1 MPLLNTIVGTR
12 GALIMTARILIVES
26 SATTRI
32 SLKVRLSGACYDV
45 LVAGNVD
52 ELESQLRSGRPDL
65 ILLGP
70 GFADMPPGDF
80 FRFVTTERP
89 RTPVLA
95 LADGQRRLGILE
107 AGASA
112 VLDPRVEEQMLLAR
126 VRGLLRDSETDDA
139 ADFAMAEAATGFA
152 HAPSGSVVL
161 VADQPARAQRWRHIL
176 QPRLNC
182 RFAISSPDETLSAA
196 SHGDGADLY
205 IIAADI
211 DRKGDGLRLLS
222 ELRSRNGSK
231 EAGFAVL
238 VAPEREE
245 LCAIALDLG
254 AGEILPLDPAE
265 DNNAEIAALAL
276 RNQLDRKRRADNRR
290 EEVKRNMAWAM
301 TDPLTGLYNRRYAL
315 PHLAEVARNAMHRHS
330 SFAVMALDLDRFKT
344 INDNFGHS
352 AGDAVLC
359 EVARRIEA
367 VVASHGVTAR
377 LGGEEFLVVLPDV
390 TDLQAHRMA
399 EDIRRAV
406 EYRPTALPRI
416 SGGGEV
422 QATVSVGV
430 ALEHSPFFISRPDVL
445 AEIALERADRAMIS
459 AKSMGRNRVLM
470 APMQPVH

>member
-1 MPLLNTIVGTR
+1 
-12 GALIMTARILIVES
+12 MTARILIAES
-26 SATTRI
+26 SATSRI
-32 SLKVRLSGACYDV
+32 SLKVRLSGACYEV
-45 LVAGNVD
+45 LAAATED
-52 ELESQLRSGRPDL
+52 ELLSQLRLGHPDL
-65 ILLGP
+65 ILLGR
-70 GFADMPPGDF
+70 GFTGLPLADF
-80 FRFVTTERP
+80 FHMVSVERP

-95 LADGQRRLGILE
+95 LADGQRRVEALE

-126 VRGLLRDSETDDA
+126 VRGLLRDSETDA
-139 ADFAMAEAATGFA
+139 PEFAMAEAAGGFA
-152 HAPSGSVVL
+152 HAPSGNVVL

-196 SHGDGADLY
+196 AHGDGADLY

-254 AGEILPLDPAE
+254 AGEVLPLDPGGE
-265 DNNAEIAALAL
+265 NNAEIAALAL

-301 TDPLTGLYNRRYAL
+301 SDPLTGLHNRRYAL
-315 PHLAEVARNAMHRHS
+315 PHLAEIARGAMRAQT

-344 INDNFGHS
+344 INDNFGHA

-359 EVARRIEA
+359 DVARRIEG
-367 VVASHGVTAR
+367 VVAGRGLTAR
-377 LGGEEFLVVLPDV
+377 LGGEEFLVVLAD
-390 TDLQAHRMA
+390 TTGTEAHRIA
-399 EDIRRAV
+399 QDIRRAV
-406 EYRPTALPRI
+406 ETRPTPLPRI
-416 SGGGEV
+416 SGGGKV
-422 QATVSVGV
+422 QATLSAGV
-430 ALEHSPFFISRPDVL
+430 ALEQAPFHISRPDLL
-445 AEIALERADRAMIS
+445 AEIALERADRAMIA
-459 AKSMGRNRVLM
+459 AKSLGRNRVLM

>member
-1 MPLLNTIVGTR
+1 
-12 GALIMTARILIVES
+12 MTARILIAES
-26 SATTRI
+26 SATSRI
-32 SLKVRLSGACYDV
+32 TLKVRLSGACYDV
-45 LVAGNVD
+45 LSAATTE
-52 ELESQLRSGRPDL
+52 ELVSQLRSGRPDL
-65 ILLGP
+65 VLLGP
-70 GFADMPPGDF
+70 GFFDLPLAEF
-80 FRFVTTERP
+80 FQLVGVERP

-95 LADGQRRLGILE
+95 LADGQRRVEALE

-126 VRGLLRDSETDDA
+126 VRGLLRDSETGDVPN
-139 ADFAMAEAATGFA
+139 FAMAEAASGFA
-152 HAPSGSVVL
+152 HAPSGNVVL

-238 VAPEREE
+238 VAPERED

-254 AGEILPLDPAE
+254 ASEVLPLDPAG

-290 EEVKRNMAWAM
+290 EEMKRNMAWAM
-301 TDPLTGLYNRRYAL
+301 TDPLTGLYNRRYAH
-315 PHLAEVARNAMHRHS
+315 PQLAEIAQCAMRRQS
-330 SFAVMALDLDRFKT
+330 GFAVMALDLDRFKT
-344 INDNFGHS
+344 INDNFGHA

-359 EVARRIEA
+359 DIARRVEET
-367 VVASHGVTAR
+367 VANRGLTAR
-377 LGGEEFLVVLPDV
+377 LGGEEFLVVLPD
-390 TDLQAHRMA
+390 TTEPDAFRLA
-399 EDIRRAV
+399 EEIRRAV
-406 EYRPTALPRI
+406 EARPTLLPRI
-416 SGGGEV
+416 SGGGQV
-422 QATVSVGV
+422 QATVSIGV
-430 ALEHSPFFISRPDVL
+430 ALEQAPFHISRPDVL
-445 AEIALERADRAMIS
+445 AEIALERADRAMIA
-459 AKSMGRNRVLM
+459 AKSLGRNRVLM

>member
-1 MPLLNTIVGTR
+1 
-12 GALIMTARILIVES
+12 MTARILIAES
-26 SATTRI
+26 SATSRI

-45 LVAGNVD
+45 LAAATVN
-52 ELESQLRSGRPDL
+52 ELLSQLRLGHPDL
-65 ILLGP
+65 ILLGM
-70 GFADMPPGDF
+70 GFTELPLADF
-80 FRFVTTERP
+80 FRMVSVERP

-95 LADGQRRLGILE
+95 LADGQRRVDALE

-126 VRGLLRDSETDDA
+126 VRGLLRDSETDA
-139 ADFAMAEAATGFA
+139 PQFAMAEAAGGFA
-152 HAPSGSVVL
+152 PAPSGNVVL

-196 SHGDGADLY
+196 AQGDGADLY

-254 AGEILPLDPAE
+254 AGEVLPLDPAGE
-265 DNNAEIAALAL
+265 NNAEIAALAL
-276 RNQLDRKRRADNRR
+276 RNQLDRKRRADSRR

-301 TDPLTGLYNRRYAL
+301 TDPLTGLYNRRYAVPQL
-315 PHLAEVARNAMHRHS
+315 VEIARGAMRQQS
-330 SFAVMALDLDRFKT
+330 GFAVMALDLDRFKT
-344 INDNFGHS
+344 INDNFGHA

-359 EVARRIEA
+359 DVARRVES
-367 VVASHGVTAR
+367 VVAGRGMTAR
-377 LGGEEFLVVLPDV
+377 LGGEEFLVVLAD
-390 TDLQAHRMA
+390 TTETEAHRIA
-399 EDIRRAV
+399 QDIRRAV
-406 EYRPTALPRI
+406 ETRPTLLPRV
-416 SGGGEV
+416 SGGGQV
-422 QATVSVGV
+422 QVTLSVGV
-430 ALEHSPFFISRPDVL
+430 ALEQAPFYISRPDVL
-445 AEIALERADRAMIS
+445 AEIALERADRAMIA
-459 AKSMGRNRVLM
+459 AKSLGRNQVLI
-470 APMQPVH
+470 APMQPAH

>member
-1 MPLLNTIVGTR
+1 
-12 GALIMTARILIVES
+12 MTACILIAES
-26 SATTRI
+26 SATSRI

-45 LVAGNVD
+45 LSAATVEDVV
-52 ELESQLRSGRPDL
+52 SQLRSGRPDL

-70 GFADMPPGDF
+70 SFSGLPLADF
-80 FRFVTTERP
+80 FRLVSVERP

-95 LADGQRRLGILE
+95 LADGQRRVEALE

-126 VRGLLRDSETDDA
+126 VRGLLRDSETGDA
-139 ADFAMAEAATGFA
+139 PNFAMAEAASAFA
-152 HAPSGSVVL
+152 HAPSGNVVL

-238 VAPEREE
+238 VAPERED

-254 AGEILPLDPAE
+254 AGEVLPLDPGG

-276 RNQLDRKRRADNRR
+276 RNQLDRKRRADSRR
-290 EEVKRNMAWAM
+290 EEMKRNMAWAM
-301 TDPLTGLYNRRYAL
+301 TDPLTGLYNRRYAQPQL
-315 PHLAEVARNAMHRHS
+315 VEIARAAMRQQS
-330 SFAVMALDLDRFKT
+330 SFAVMALDLDRFKA
-344 INDNFGHS
+344 INDSFGHA

-359 EVARRIEA
+359 DVARRVEGI
-367 VVASHGVTAR
+367 VSGRGLTAR
-377 LGGEEFLVVLPDV
+377 LGGEEFLVVLPEA
-390 TDLQAHRMA
+390 TEAEAHDMA
-399 EDIRRAV
+399 EDIRRAL
-406 EYRPTALPRI
+406 EMRPVLLPRV
-416 SGGGEV
+416 SGGGQV
-422 QATVSVGV
+422 QVTLSIGV
-430 ALEHSPFFISRPDVL
+430 ALEQAPFFISRPEVV
-445 AEIALERADRAMIS
+445 AEIALERADRAMIA
-459 AKSMGRNRVLM
+459 AKSLGRNQVLM

>member
-1 MPLLNTIVGTR
+1 
-12 GALIMTARILIVES
+12 MTARILIAES
-26 SATTRI
+26 RATSRI

-45 LVAGNVD
+45 LAAANAD
-52 ELESQLRSGRPDL
+52 EFMSQLRLGRPDL

-70 GFADMPPGDF
+70 GFAEPPLGDF
-80 FRFVTTERP
+80 FRLVATERP

-95 LADGQRRLGILE
+95 LADGQRRVEALE

-139 ADFAMAEAATGFA
+139 PDFAMAEAAPGFA
-152 HAPSGSVVL
+152 HAPSGNVVL

-182 RFAISSPDETLSAA
+182 RFAISSPDETLSAVA
-196 SHGDGADLY
+196 QGDGADLY

-245 LCAIALDLG
+245 LCPIALDLG
-254 AGEILPLDPAE
+254 AGEVLPLDPAG

-276 RNQLDRKRRADNRR
+276 RNQLDRKRRADSRR
-290 EEVKRNMAWAM
+290 EEMKRNVAWAM

-315 PHLAEVARNAMHRHS
+315 PQLTEIARSAMRQQS
-330 SFAVMALDLDRFKT
+330 GFAVMALDLDRFKA

-359 EVARRIEA
+359 DVAHRIEGIMG
-367 VVASHGVTAR
+367 HRGLTAR
-377 LGGEEFLVVLPDV
+377 LGGEEFLGVLPDA
-390 TDLQAHRMA
+390 TAAEAHRMA
-399 EDIRRAV
+399 EEIRRAV
-406 EYRPTALPRI
+406 ETRPVLLPRI
-416 SGGGEV
+416 SGGGQV
-422 QATVSVGV
+422 QVTLSAGV
-430 ALEHSPFFISRPDVL
+430 ALEQAPFHVSRPDVL
-445 AEIALERADRAMIS
+445 AEIALERADRAMIA
-459 AKSMGRNRVLM
+459 AKSLGRNRVLM
-470 APMQPVH
+470 APLQPAI

>member
-1 MPLLNTIVGTR
+1 
-12 GALIMTARILIVES
+12 MTARILIAES
-26 SATTRI
+26 SATSRI

-45 LVAGNVD
+45 LTAANAG
-52 ELESQLRSGRPDL
+52 ELLTQLRLGRPDL
-65 ILLGP
+65 ILLGT
-70 GFADMPPGDF
+70 GFTDLPLAEF
-80 FRFVTTERP
+80 FRLVSVERA

-95 LADGQRRLGILE
+95 LADGQRRVEALE

-126 VRGLLRDSETDDA
+126 VRGLLRDAETDDA
-139 ADFAMAEAATGFA
+139 PELGMAEAAAGFA
-152 HAPSGSVVL
+152 PAPSGNVVL

-196 SHGDGADLY
+196 AQGDGADLY

-254 AGEILPLDPAE
+254 AGEVLPLDPTAE
-265 DNNAEIAALAL
+265 NNAEIAALSL
-276 RNQLDRKRRADNRR
+276 RNQLNRKRRADSRR
-290 EEVKRNMAWAM
+290 KEIRQSMAWAM
-301 TDPLTGLYNRRYAL
+301 TDPLTGLYNRRYAQ
-315 PHLAEVARNAMHRHS
+315 PQLAEIARCAMRRQS
-330 SFAVMALDLDRFKT
+330 GFAVMALDLDRFKT
-344 INDNFGHS
+344 INDSFGHS

-359 EVARRIEA
+359 DVARRIEA
-367 VVASHGVTAR
+367 IVAGRGMTAR
-377 LGGEEFLVVLPDV
+377 LGGEEFLVVLPDASEGE
-390 TDLQAHRMA
+390 AHRMA
-399 EDIRRAV
+399 EDIRHAV
-406 EYRPTALPRI
+406 ETRPTLLPRI
-416 SGGGEV
+416 SGGGQV
-422 QATVSVGV
+422 QATLSVGV
-430 ALEHSPFFISRPDVL
+430 ALEQAPFHISRPDLV
-445 AEIALERADRAMIS
+445 AEIALERADRAMMA
-459 AKSMGRNRVLM
+459 AKSLGRNLVLM

>member
-1 MPLLNTIVGTR
+1 
-12 GALIMTARILIVES
+12 MTARILVAES
-26 SATTRI
+26 SATSRI

-45 LVAGNVD
+45 LTAANAD
-52 ELESQLRSGRPDL
+52 ELLSQLLLGRPDL

-70 GFADMPPGDF
+70 GFGGMPLADF
-80 FRFVTTERP
+80 FQLVSAERP
-89 RTPVLA
+89 HTPVLA
-95 LADGQRRLGILE
+95 LADGQRRVEALQ

-112 VLDPRVEEQMLLAR
+112 ALDPRVEEQMLFAR
-126 VRGLLRDSETDDA
+126 VRGLLRDSETDVA
-139 ADFAMAEAATGFA
+139 PEFAMAEAASGFV
-152 HAPSGSVVL
+152 HAPSGNVVL

-196 SHGDGADLY
+196 AQGDGADLY

-211 DRKGDGLRLLS
+211 ERKGDGLRLLS

-254 AGEILPLDPAE
+254 AGEVLPLDPAE
-265 DNNAEIAALAL
+265 ENNAEIAALAL
-276 RNQLDRKRRADNRR
+276 RNQLNRKRRADTRR

-315 PHLAEVARNAMHRHS
+315 PQLTEIARCAMRRQA

-359 EVARRIEA
+359 DVARRIEGI
-367 VVASHGVTAR
+367 VSDRGLTAR
-377 LGGEEFLVVLPDV
+377 LGGEEFLVVLPDA
-390 TDLQAHRMA
+390 TEPESQRLA

-406 EYRPTALPRI
+406 EMRSTLLPRL

-422 QATVSVGV
+422 QATLSVGV
-430 ALEHSPFFISRPDVL
+430 ALEQAPFHVSRPDIL
-445 AEIALERADRAMIS
+445 AEIALERADRAMIT
-459 AKSMGRNRVLM
+459 AKSLGRNRVLM
-470 APMQPVH
+470 APMQPLH

>member
-1 MPLLNTIVGTR
+1 
-12 GALIMTARILIVES
+12 MTACILVAES
-26 SATTRI
+26 SATSRI

-45 LVAGNVD
+45 LSAATVEDVV
-52 ELESQLRSGRPDL
+52 SQLRSGRPDL

-70 GFADMPPGDF
+70 GFSGLPLADF
-80 FRFVTTERP
+80 FRLVSVERP

-95 LADGQRRLGILE
+95 LADGQRRVEALE

-126 VRGLLRDSETDDA
+126 VRGLLRDSETGDA
-139 ADFAMAEAATGFA
+139 PNFAMAEAAAGFA
-152 HAPSGSVVL
+152 HAPSGNVVL

-196 SHGDGADLY
+196 SQGDGADLY

-238 VAPEREE
+238 VAPERED

-254 AGEILPLDPAE
+254 AGEVLPLDPGA

-276 RNQLDRKRRADNRR
+276 RNQLDRKRRADSRR
-290 EEVKRNMAWAM
+290 EEMKRNMAWAM
-301 TDPLTGLYNRRYAL
+301 TDPLTGLYNRRYAQPQL
-315 PHLAEVARNAMHRHS
+315 TEIAGAAMRQQS
-330 SFAVMALDLDRFKT
+330 SFAVMALDLDRFKA
-344 INDNFGHS
+344 INDNFGHA

-359 EVARRIEA
+359 DVARRVEGT
-367 VVASHGVTAR
+367 VAGRGLSAR
-377 LGGEEFLVVLPDV
+377 LGGEEFLVVLPEA
-390 TDLQAHRMA
+390 TESEAYHMA

-406 EYRPTALPRI
+406 EMHPILLPRI
-416 SGGGEV
+416 SGGGQV
-422 QATVSVGV
+422 QVTLSIGV
-430 ALEHSPFFISRPDVL
+430 ALEQAPFYISRPDVL
-445 AEIALERADRAMIS
+445 AEIALERADRAMIA
-459 AKSMGRNRVLM
+459 AKSLGRNRVLM